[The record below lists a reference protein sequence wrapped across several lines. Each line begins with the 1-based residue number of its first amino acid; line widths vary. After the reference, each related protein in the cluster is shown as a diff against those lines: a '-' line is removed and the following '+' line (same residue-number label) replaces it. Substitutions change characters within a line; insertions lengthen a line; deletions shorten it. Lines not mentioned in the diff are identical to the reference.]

1 MRHETSR
8 DARATGEAP
17 APRDRAGEGGAHA
30 VRGGPPAVGVGEFGV
45 PLVAG
50 VSARWASGTA
60 GQADARAP
68 VEAVGRPETD
78 IGASA
83 GARSAPGRAP
93 TLSGDPRVALRFA
106 RLPGSIHLLLTD
118 VVMPLMGGGQLAEE
132 FRVVRPNAK
141 VLFMSAYNVESVE
154 AYRVQL
160 APGEPFLSKP
170 FTMDDLQDGPGGT
183 RLPRRA
189 GQAPGD

>member
-83 GARSAPGRAP
+83 GARSAPGRLPDRPLDAEAGGRPDSP
-93 TLSGDPRVALRFA
+93 TVRRSVSSRA
-106 RLPGSIHLLLTD
+106 R
-118 VVMPLMGGGQLAEE
+118 
-132 FRVVRPNAK
+132 
-141 VLFMSAYNVESVE
+141 VE
-154 AYRVQL
+154 AADRAGL
-160 APGEPFLSKP
+160 E
-170 FTMDDLQDGPGGT
+170 
-183 RLPRRA
+183 LPEAGAACRRA
-189 GQAPGD
+189 GRGGHRPLKARGLAPDKKRRPPGRPSRLRR

>member
-1 MRHETSR
+1 
-8 DARATGEAP
+8 
-17 APRDRAGEGGAHA
+17 
-30 VRGGPPAVGVGEFGV
+30 
-45 PLVAG
+45 
-50 VSARWASGTA
+50 
-60 GQADARAP
+60 
-68 VEAVGRPETD
+68 
-78 IGASA
+78 
-83 GARSAPGRAP
+83 
-93 TLSGDPRVALRFA
+93 
-106 RLPGSIHLLLTD
+106 
-118 VVMPLMGGGQLAEE
+118 MPLMGGGQLAEE